1 MVSQQ
6 RRLVRPKRHLVSM
19 SVVVVVVVVVN
30 FSVSCHRIFLRC
42 KWLSLLLSL
51 TFPQPLHS
59 GIRVA
64 LSFNTLLAMNGDMRE
79 FRQPGVIQYTDTAA
93 RLS

>member
-1 MVSQQ
+1 MVI
-6 RRLVRPKRHLVSM
+6 VVTVINVSAAA
-19 SVVVVVVVVVN
+19 S
-30 FSVSCHRIFLRC
+30 R
-42 KWLSLLLSL
+42 
-51 TFPQPLHS
+51 QPLHS